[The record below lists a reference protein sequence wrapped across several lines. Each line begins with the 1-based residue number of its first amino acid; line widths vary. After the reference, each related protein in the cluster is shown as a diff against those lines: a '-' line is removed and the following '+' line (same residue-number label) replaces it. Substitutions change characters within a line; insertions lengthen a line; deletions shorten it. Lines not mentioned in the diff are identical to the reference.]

1 METIQIKDNEVSKVS
16 RSNKKSPVI
25 AMTTASSE
33 KEDKRMA
40 NRSER
45 RINKVLLFKT
55 DDETALKAKRE
66 VSNVYGF
73 DKDGKQRIDP
83 NNYSKELRK

>member
-1 METIQIKDNEVSKVS
+1 MS

-25 AMTTASSE
+25 GNTTTTSE
-33 KEDKRMA
+33 KEDKRIA

-55 DDETALKAKRE
+55 DDETALKDKRE

-73 DKDGKQRIDP
+73 GKDGKQRIDP
-83 NNYSKELRK
+83 NKYSKELRK

>member
-1 METIQIKDNEVSKVS
+1 MS

-25 AMTTASSE
+25 GNTTTTSE
-33 KEDKRMA
+33 KDDKRIA

-45 RINKVLLFKT
+45 RINKVLLFKS

-73 DKDGKQRIDP
+73 GKDGKQRIDP
-83 NNYSKELRK
+83 NKYSKELRK

>member
-1 METIQIKDNEVSKVS
+1 MS

-25 AMTTASSE
+25 GNTTTSSE
-33 KEDKRMA
+33 KEDKRIA

-45 RINKVLLFKT
+45 RINKVLLFKA
-55 DDETALKAKRE
+55 DDETGLKAKRE

-73 DKDGKQRIDP
+73 GKDGKQRIDP
-83 NNYSKELRK
+83 KKHSKELRK